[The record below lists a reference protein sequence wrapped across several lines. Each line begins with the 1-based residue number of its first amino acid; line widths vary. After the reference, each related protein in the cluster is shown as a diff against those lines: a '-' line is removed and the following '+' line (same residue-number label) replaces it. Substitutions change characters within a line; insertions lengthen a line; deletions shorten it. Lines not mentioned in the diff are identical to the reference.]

1 MSEVE
6 AVALAAAFGIG
17 LGASMSRQIVLQRLA
32 MDPRLGAT
40 FFSRLTQ
47 GALSISLLIGAAMM
61 AQAASAV
68 TFEGFMTVTL
78 AVSFAKLWLQQGY
91 RSRLLRR

>member
-6 AVALAAAFGIG
+6 AVALAIVFGIG
-17 LGASMSRQIVLQRLA
+17 LGSSMSRQRVLQS
-32 MDPRLGAT
+32 LGAD

-47 GALSISLLIGAAMM
+47 GALSIALLIGAALM
-61 AQAASAV
+61 AQAIPSV
-68 TFEGFMTVTL
+68 TVEGFMTVMLSAT
-78 AVSFAKLWLQQGY
+78 FAKFWLQRGY